1 MREPIKQDP
10 PRRHGMGGPHHHGP
24 GGRPGP
30 GGPGGPHKPPFI
42 TKQEALKRLF
52 DAWHQKGGT
61 ELVPV
66 TDCIGRVLA
75 ETQYAQYNI
84 PLVRASAMDGVAFN
98 YDVFAACGG
107 HTEDW
112 TLGQEFVRA
121 DTGDDF
127 PDAYDTVVPIEDCT
141 ISDGHLTLTDEAK
154 EYLEKG
160 QMIRP
165 SGSTQ
170 KQGDLLVEAGTVLQA
185 PHMAALIG
193 GGLASVPVIVKPTV
207 AFIPTGNELI
217 PAGTPLGRGQ
227 NYDSNSHLAGQMLRD
242 MGAEPLLYP
251 ILRDDPQAIHDAVY
265 DALEK
270 ADIVILNGGS
280 SKGSED
286 YNTHLLAE
294 EGNRLFYQVCAVP
307 GRPMS
312 ASLFGEKLV
321 LNLAGPSLGA
331 FYGMDWCVRKLVC
344 AWLGIPVPKRP
355 TVDAILTAELHCP
368 PVMELINMLSLT
380 RDEQGRL
387 LATPIDG
394 REAGIAAALRANGL
408 YVNPLGSHG
417 FAAGDHIEVELLY
430 GAV

>member
-1 MREPIKQDP
+1 MSETVKREH
-10 PRRHGMGGPHHHGP
+10 PRHSGMGGPR
-24 GGRPGP
+24 RPGP

-42 TKQEALKRLF
+42 TKQEALARIF
-52 DAWHQKGGT
+52 GAWKQKGGV

-66 TDCIGRVLA
+66 TACAGRVLA

-84 PLVRASAMDGVAFN
+84 PLVRASAMDGVAFS
-98 YDVFAACGG
+98 YDAFRACGSS
-107 HTEDW
+107 TEGW
-112 TLGQEFVRA
+112 TLGREFVRA

-127 PDAYDTVVPIEDCT
+127 PDAYDTVVPIEQCT
-141 ISDGHLTLTDEAK
+141 IAEGHLTLDSDAVEF
-154 EYLEKG
+154 LEKG
-160 QMIRP
+160 QMVRP

-193 GGLASVPVIVKPTV
+193 GGLAAVPVIVKPKV
-207 AFIPTGNELI
+207 AFIPTGSELI

-227 NYDSNSHLAGQMLRD
+227 NYDSNSHLAAQMLRD
-242 MGAEPLLYP
+242 MGAEPLVYP
-251 ILRDDPQAIHDAVY
+251 ILRDEPQLIHDTFY

-286 YNTHLLAE
+286 YNTHLLAN
-294 EGNRLFYQVCAVP
+294 EGSRLFYQVCAVP

-312 ASLFGEKLV
+312 ASMFGEKLV

-331 FYGMDWCVRKLVC
+331 FYGMDWCVRRLVC
-344 AWLGIPVPKRP
+344 AWLGIPTPKRP
-355 TVDAILTAELHCP
+355 TADAVLTAELRCP
-368 PVMELINMLSLT
+368 PVMELIHMLSLT
-380 RDEQGRL
+380 RGEDGQL

-394 REAGIAAALRANGL
+394 REAGMAAALRANGL

-417 FAAGDHIEVELLY
+417 FAAGDHIAVELLY
-430 GAV
+430 GAVL